1 MSMLLRKHL
10 TPMPIV
16 TDKQDE
22 VKTDSTPKSEKKPTK
37 AHKPKAESK
46 ND

>member
-1 MSMLLRKHL
+1 MSMLLTKHL
-10 TPMPIV
+10 TSTPIV
-16 TDKQDE
+16 TDKPNE

-37 AHKPKAESK
+37 VQKPKAESA